1 MSDIPPDVITV
12 RVKRYAAGKAFGF
25 ARGDPAFEAQA
36 LKALQRSLVIEAS
49 VDRTRFVTMMR
60 EQGVPEAVI
69 DGYLERISVEDEAW
83 LQDVYPN

>member
-1 MSDIPPDVITV
+1 
-12 RVKRYAAGKAFGF
+12 
-25 ARGDPAFEAQA
+25 
-36 LKALQRSLVIEAS
+36 
-49 VDRTRFVTMMR
+49 MMR

>member
-1 MSDIPPDVITV
+1 
-12 RVKRYAAGKAFGF
+12 
-25 ARGDPAFEAQA
+25 
-36 LKALQRSLVIEAS
+36 VIEAS